1 MRCAIYLRVSTN
13 KEEQKSSLDNQRD
26 LFYRYIGDKGWDVHE
41 FYVDV
46 ETGTTDKRAS
56 LQRLISD
63 AKQRKFDVILAKELS
78 RLARNGKLS
87 YEIRDIAQTNRIHI
101 ITLDDAVNTM
111 EGRSENFGLYAWL
124 YEQESQR
131 TSERI
136 KSSFASKA
144 RRGEFKGSIPPYGYN
159 VVSGVLSL
167 REDDTPIVVRRIFQL
182 YLQGI
187 GFDAIARTL
196 TREGYQTPSQTVGKK
211 NAGMYW
217 NGSTI
222 KLILT
227 NPHYTGDLVQGRETT
242 ISVTVKTRDKVSL
255 DEQIVIPNT
264 HPAIISRE
272 QFQMVQDMM
281 NGRKKKRPKCKKH
294 LFTNVAFCADCGK
307 SLWYIKHR
315 EGYVCG
321 THLKHGKHACGQHT
335 IKEAR
340 LISIILDD
348 IRELSRT
355 LDETAVLIKI
365 KATAEK
371 ERKIRE
377 KQVAEL
383 EKRIIRLKDSKNAL
397 IKKLVDGTVSDSD
410 YQEYVATSNHEIQQ
424 LQAQVQQHRFSS
436 QSNSQFDL
444 ERLKN
449 EIQSFLKLDELTP
462 EMLHQL
468 VDKVEVQADGTPKIY
483 YRFTTPT

>member
-1 MRCAIYLRVSTN
+1 MRCAIYIRVSTN
-13 KEEQKSSLDNQRD
+13 KEEQKSSLENQRE

-46 ETGTTDKRAS
+46 ETGTTDKRSS

-87 YEIRDIAQTNRIHI
+87 YEIQDIAMRNRIDI
-101 ITLDDAVNTM
+101 ITLDGAINTV
-111 EGRSENFGLYAWL
+111 EGNSSNFGLFAWL

-144 RRGEFKGSIPPYGYN
+144 RRGEFKGSIPPYGYD
-159 VVSGVLSL
+159 VAGGVLTM
-167 REDDTPIVVRRIFQL
+167 RDDDTPSVVRRIFEM

-196 TREGYQTPSQTVGKK
+196 TREEYPTPAQIAGKR
-211 NAGMYW
+211 NAGKYW
-217 NGSTI
+217 HGSTI

-227 NPHYTGDLVQGRETT
+227 NPHYTGDLVQCREKTL
-242 ISVTVKTRDKVSL
+242 SVTVKARETIPL
-255 DEQIVIPNT
+255 DQQIVIPNSHQT
-264 HPAIISRE
+264 LISRE
-272 QFQMVQDMM
+272 QFDLVQEMM
-281 NGRKKKRPKCKKH
+281 QGRKKKRPKAKKH
-294 LFTNVAFCADCGK
+294 LFTNVAFCADCGQ
-307 SLWYIKHR
+307 SMWYIQYRK
-315 EGYVCG
+315 GYVCG
-321 THLKHGKHACGQHT
+321 KYQKHGKYACEQHT
-335 IKEAR
+335 IKEAT

-355 LDETAVLIKI
+355 LDEVEVLGKI
-365 KATAEK
+365 KASADK
-371 ERKIRE
+371 ERKLRE
-377 KQVAEL
+377 RQVAEL
-383 EKRIIRLKDSKNAL
+383 EKKMVRLRDSKNAL
-397 IKKLVDGTVSDSD
+397 IKKLADGIITDDD
-410 YQEYVATSNHEIQQ
+410 YQEFVANTNHEIHQ
-424 LQAQVQQHRFSS
+424 LQEQVQQLKLSA
-436 QSNSQFDL
+436 QSNGLLDL
-444 ERLKN
+444 ERMKQ

-468 VDKVEVQADGTPKIY
+468 VEKIEVQVDGTPKIY
-483 YRFTTPT
+483 YRFTNPL